1 MKHLL
6 LFITLSLIS
15 CDSLWRRST
24 LYIGADDSLYKIY
37 INENEIDISSLEN
50 KEQYDKVKKIELT
63 LFNYDEIKI
72 YVKNFRE
79 LTRDDNAG
87 LAVKLD
93 YKDQYGNDKL
103 LYTNLNDWEC
113 NGEKPIDKKIVGNNH
128 YPTWNVQG
136 LNDVNVIWAEG
147 NPKEAYCRF
156 VVPKIQE

>member
-50 KEQYDKVKKIELT
+50 KEQYDKVKKLELT

-72 YVKNFRE
+72 YVK
-79 LTRDDNAG
+79 
-87 LAVKLD
+87 
-93 YKDQYGNDKL
+93 
-103 LYTNLNDWEC
+103 
-113 NGEKPIDKKIVGNNH
+113 KKI
-128 YPTWNVQG
+128 
-136 LNDVNVIWAEG
+136 
-147 NPKEAYCRF
+147 
-156 VVPKIQE
+156 